1 MSIVVVMW
9 ESLWFFDALLSF
21 GMPEK
26 ALAFLA
32 VRLIIPSSSEIKI
45 NPETIARTMLQ
56 VDPKKVNNEQCIR
69 YGYGEII
76 KKLQVLDIEP
86 AIMSSIEWKFIQ
98 LENFY
103 CKSLFRYMLKNLRD
117 FLKLTLSNDS
127 EIQNLSQED
136 KEAYGA
142 SWYKFLGIFSF
153 LDLENGQLI
162 FSIEELQ
169 GWIDEVLVILDTEI
183 KSGKEESIFLRTI
196 IGRLLERLIDGRDVA
211 LLPEDILK
219 FIENNLKDDW
229 ITKGFIKEL
238 KYPWLPRVKT
248 KEVDEGGED
257 ERREAE
263 KYENYA
269 KLFNDKMYNNLFE
282 CFSAK
287 TRSCK
292 KEAEL
297 EDAKKKGRIL
307 L

>member
-1 MSIVVVMW
+1 
-9 ESLWFFDALLSF
+9 
-21 GMPEK
+21 
-26 ALAFLA
+26 
-32 VRLIIPSSSEIKI
+32 
-45 NPETIARTMLQ
+45 
-56 VDPKKVNNEQCIR
+56 
-69 YGYGEII
+69 
-76 KKLQVLDIEP
+76 
-86 AIMSSIEWKFIQ
+86 
-98 LENFY
+98 
-103 CKSLFRYMLKNLRD
+103 MLKNPRD

-248 KEVDEGGED
+248 KEVDEGGG
-257 ERREAE
+257 
-263 KYENYA
+263 
-269 KLFNDKMYNNLFE
+269 
-282 CFSAK
+282 
-287 TRSCK
+287 
-292 KEAEL
+292 
-297 EDAKKKGRIL
+297 GRG
-307 L
+307 